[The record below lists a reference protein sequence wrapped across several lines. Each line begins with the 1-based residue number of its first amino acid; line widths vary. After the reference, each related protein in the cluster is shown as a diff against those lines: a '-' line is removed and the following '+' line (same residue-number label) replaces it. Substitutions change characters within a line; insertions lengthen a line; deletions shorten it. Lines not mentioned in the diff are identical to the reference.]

1 MPAFLGNF
9 GTKIVGVKISFKR
22 LKLTI
27 QALET
32 ANPSAWNLHEFLEP
46 WKSAAEVVD
55 EGVGVGVA
63 LVCGVALAEDGL
75 PVAAV
80 GEGEES
86 VGVKGG
92 VVDEGYVELF
102 CQGEGLTIKTGTADD
117 EDFILFR
124 FTGVEGSGEGGEDV
138 GPGETEGGVVAQ
150 DQVAA
155 VGEGSVREGLKG
167 LAPHDDGVA
176 GGERL
181 EAAQVVRQVVEELP
195 GTPDGVVLGYGDN
208 EGEHFFS

>member
-1 MPAFLGNF
+1 MPSGLLFIRA
-9 GTKIVGVKISFKR
+9 
-22 LKLTI
+22 
-27 QALET
+27 Q
-32 ANPSAWNLHEFLEP
+32 
-46 WKSAAEVVD
+46 AEVVD

-63 LVCGVALAEDGL
+63 LVCGVVLAEDGL

-86 VGVKGG
+86 VGIKGG
-92 VVDEGYVELF
+92 VVDEGDVELLR
-102 CQGEGLTIKTGTADD
+102 QREGLVVETGAADD

-138 GPGETEGGVVAQ
+138 GPGETEGGVVAEH
-150 DQVAA
+150 DVAA
-155 VGEGSVREGLKG
+155 VGKGSVGEGLKG
-167 LAPHDDGVA
+167 LSPHDDGVA